1 VLKAISLA
9 GGFSKNA
16 SSSRV
21 KVMRQKKDGKGQEA
35 IEVNIK
41 AIMQNAPEKDMPL
54 QPGDT
59 VLISEGKFFVYGE
72 VTHPGVYYMEDNI
85 TVLKAIAIAGGLSKF
100 GSSGKVKIL
109 RPLQGGGY
117 ETYRVNVKDV
127 MDGSAESDIMLQ
139 PGDTVVVME
148 GLF

>member
-1 VLKAISLA
+1 V
-9 GGFSKNA
+9 
-16 SSSRV
+16 
-21 KVMRQKKDGKGQEA
+21 
-35 IEVNIK
+35 
-41 AIMQNAPEKDMPL
+41 
-54 QPGDT
+54 
-59 VLISEGKFFVYGE
+59 SEGKFFVYGE

-109 RPLQGGGY
+109 RPRLDGGY
-117 ETYRVNVKDV
+117 ETFRVNVKDV
-127 MDGSAESDIMLQ
+127 MEGNAESDIMLQ